1 MTAMTV
7 GFGNIGRDSLAD
19 TRTRRALDALSDPNR
34 LVTNL
39 GVYIDQTGKIA
50 LRLAANSGLSQSSS
64 GLTATANRS
73 VSSVT
78 TTTAA
83 GSTSR
88 THYIY
93 LANGTF
99 TITLPTA
106 VANDCLYTIKNVGSG
121 TITIATTS
129 AQTIDGS
136 SSATLPVAYTS
147 LDIISD
153 NANWNII

>member
-19 TRTRRALDALSDPNR
+19 TRTRRALDALSDPKR

-39 GVYIDQTGKIA
+39 GVYIDDTGKIA
-50 LRLAANSGLSQSSS
+50 LRLASNSGLSQSAD
-64 GLTATANRS
+64 GLTAASSRS

-78 TTTAA
+78 TTTSA

-93 LANGTF
+93 LASGTF

-106 VANDCLYTIKNVGSG
+106 VGNDCLYTIKNVGSG
-121 TITIATTS
+121 TITISTTS
-129 AQTIDGS
+129 SQTIDGS
-136 SSATLPVAYTS
+136 VSAALAVTNTS